1 MIQGERMKFIQIIE
15 YTTTKPD
22 DAQAALDEF
31 LAATGGSRASTWA
44 RVATDRDR
52 PNTYIN
58 IIEFPSYEV
67 AMKNS
72 ESPETQALAA
82 KMMKIADGPPTFRN
96 LDVTFEES

>member
-1 MIQGERMKFIQIIE
+1 MKFIQIIE

-31 LAATGGSRASTWA
+31 LAATEGKRANSSGTVC
-44 RVATDRDR
+44 RDRDK
-52 PNTYIN
+52 PNTYFN
-58 IIEFPSYEV
+58 IVELPSYEV

-72 ESPETQALAA
+72 EAPETKALSE

-96 LDVTFEES
+96 LDVMFQES